1 MLNRIILIGR
11 LTRDP
16 ELRYTPQ
23 GVPVAHFS
31 LAIDRPFTSQSGQRE
46 TDFVDCVAWRK
57 LGETVANHLT
67 KGRLAA
73 VEGRLQIRSYEA
85 QDGTRRR
92 VAEVVADNVQFLDR
106 PRDGQGSP
114 RPSEDSPG
122 DEEVSLPDDLP
133 F

>member
-23 GVPVAHFS
+23 AVPVANFS
-31 LAIDRPFTSQSGQRE
+31 LAVDRPFANAQGNRE
-46 TDFVDCVAWRK
+46 TDFFDCVAWRK
-57 LGETVANHLT
+57 LGETVGNHLT
-67 KGRLAA
+67 KGRLVA

-85 QDGTRRR
+85 QDGSKRK
-92 VAEVVADNVQFLDR
+92 VAEVICDNVRFLDF
-106 PRDGQGSP
+106 PKDKAGVP
-114 RPSEDSPG
+114 ADDMPADAPE
-122 DEEVSLPDDLP
+122 LPDDLP